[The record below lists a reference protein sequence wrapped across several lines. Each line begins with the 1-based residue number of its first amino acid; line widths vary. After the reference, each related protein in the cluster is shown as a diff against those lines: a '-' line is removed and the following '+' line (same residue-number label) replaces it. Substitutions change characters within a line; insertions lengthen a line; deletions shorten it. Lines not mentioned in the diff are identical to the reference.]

1 MDKTKFKKLTRDVV
15 SVAFTWLLVT
25 NKKATSLEVKNVL
38 RNIGYWA
45 TQRDVSAFLI
55 SIYKE
60 YADWNI
66 TIETED
72 GKSFVQQKNVF
83 TPGTAPHV
91 EYFLSV
97 LVDDEDED
105 ECDGCGMCEC
115 DDEEDEPDTDTVT
128 TAAPVV
134 PLKDAIVAVIRSY
147 NNLSS
152 AQIAQILNA
161 RGYATTA
168 NQVRAYKANLN
179 R

>member
-105 ECDGCGMCEC
+105 ECD
-115 DDEEDEPDTDTVT
+115 DEEDEPDTDTVT

-152 AQIAQILNA
+152 ALIAQILNA

-168 NQVRAYKANLN
+168 NQVRAYKANIN

>member
-1 MDKTKFKKLTRDVV
+1 MDKTKFKQITRDVV
-15 SVAFTWLLVT
+15 AVAFAWLLVT
-25 NKKATSLEVKNVL
+25 NKKATSLEVKNLL
-38 RNIGYWA
+38 RNSGFWA

-60 YADWNI
+60 YTDWNI

-105 ECDGCGMCEC
+105 ECD
-115 DDEEDEPDTDTVT
+115 DEEDEPDTDTVT

-152 AQIAQILNA
+152 ALIAQILNA

-168 NQVRAYKANLN
+168 NQVRAYKANIN